1 MQISEI
7 ISICKKYSKGEWN
20 KIKIEEKTTRDQI
33 LYGNPNQ
40 ECTGILVT
48 LFASADVV
56 RKAKE
61 MGCNFIIV
69 HEALFWNHG
78 DHQDWI
84 ADFNAYKKKANLL
97 GDICVWRNHD
107 FIHSGI
113 LIDDEYYDGIFYGVA
128 KELGWLQYTIDDI
141 HCPRLFNIPV
151 TKTKDLAKYV
161 IEKFNL
167 TGLKCIGDMENDSN
181 IVYIPSHIFSSKDN
195 EITAY
200 IENNNIDTLISM
212 EIVDFTTAE
221 YIRDCSML
229 GINKRV
235 LAAGHFNV
243 EEPGMKFFSEYLDE
257 LLSHKIPINFVRS
270 GDAYSFITK

>member
-1 MQISEI
+1 MLISDI
-7 ISICKKYSKGEWN
+7 IQTAKKYSKGEWK
-20 KIKIEEKTTRDQI
+20 KIKIDDKTTRDQI
-33 LYGNPNQ
+33 LYGDPNQ

-61 MGCNFIIV
+61 LGCNFIIV

-84 ADFNAYKKKANLL
+84 ADFDAYKKKVDLL

-107 FIHSGI
+107 FIHSGV
-113 LIDDEYYDGIFYGVA
+113 LINDEYYDGIFYGVA
-128 KELGWLQYTIDDI
+128 KELGFLDYVIGDKYD
-141 HCPRLFNIPV
+141 PRLFKLPTI
-151 TKTKDLAKYV
+151 KTKDLAKHV
-161 IEKFNL
+161 IDTF
-167 TGLKCIGDMENDSN
+167 GLNGMKCIGDIEGESS
-181 IVYIPSHIFSSKDN
+181 IVYIPSHIFCAKDN
-195 EITAY
+195 EIT
-200 IENNNIDTLISM
+200 EFVEKNNIDTLLAM

-229 GINKRV
+229 GIKKRA

-243 EEPGMKFFSEYLDE
+243 EEPGMKFFSEYLDQILE
-257 LLSHKIPINFVRS
+257 NKVPITFVRS
-270 GDAYSFITK
+270 GDAYSFILK